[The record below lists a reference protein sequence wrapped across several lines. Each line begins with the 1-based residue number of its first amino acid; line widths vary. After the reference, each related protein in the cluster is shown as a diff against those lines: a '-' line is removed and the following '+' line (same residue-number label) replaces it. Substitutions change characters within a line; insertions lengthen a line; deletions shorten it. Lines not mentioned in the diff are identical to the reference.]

1 VTRPSEADWEAAVAL
16 LWDAPHVVLLCHV
29 VPDGDAL
36 GSLLALGRALR
47 VRGTDVVASWGSGP
61 AEPFGVPE
69 SYRFLDADGLLV
81 PPEEVPTAPEV
92 LVTLDCGSA
101 ERLGVLADR
110 VGSARHVVVVDHHP
124 TNPRFGTV
132 NLCDDD
138 AAATVVLV
146 AELLDRLEVP
156 LTLELSA
163 PLYTG
168 LVTDTGSFRYRGT
181 TPSVHQLAARLL
193 ATGLRHD
200 LITRALW
207 DTVPVAYVRLLGE
220 VCARAQ
226 LDPDAAG
233 GLGLV
238 WTCVGSDDLR
248 RAGLTV
254 ADVEGVIDVLR
265 GTREA
270 EVAMVLKQDGEVF
283 KVSTRSRGLVDV
295 GAACAAL
302 GGGGHALA
310 AGFTST
316 LGQFGTVRAV
326 VEALAV
332 APRLE
337 P

>member
-1 VTRPSEADWEAAVAL
+1 VTRPTELDWAAAVAL
-16 LWDAPHVVLLCHV
+16 LGDAPRVVLLCHV

-36 GSLLALGRALR
+36 GSMLALGRALR
-47 VRGTDVVASWGSGP
+47 ARGTEVVASWGIGP
-61 AEPFGVPE
+61 EERFGVPGP
-69 SYRFLDADGLLV
+69 YAFLEDDGLLV
-81 PPEEVPTAPEV
+81 PPQEVPAAPEV
-92 LVTLDCGSA
+92 LVTLDCGSTG
-101 ERLGVLADR
+101 RLGALADR
-110 VGSARHVVVVDHHP
+110 VAAAGHVIDIDHHP

-146 AELLDRLEVP
+146 AELLDRLGVP
-156 LTLELSA
+156 LTLDLAA

-181 TPSVHQLAARLL
+181 TPSVHELAARLL

-207 DTVPVAYVRLLGE
+207 DTVPLAYVRLLGE
-220 VCARAQ
+220 VCARAR
-226 LDPDAAG
+226 LDPAAAG

-238 WTCVGSDDLR
+238 WTCISTEDLV

-254 ADVEGVIDVLR
+254 GDVEGVIDVLR
-265 GTREA
+265 GAREA
-270 EVAMVLKQDGEVF
+270 EVAMVLKQDGDVF
-283 KVSTRSRGLVDV
+283 KVSTRSRGVVDV
-295 GAACAAL
+295 GAVCASL
-302 GGGGHALA
+302 GGGGHAFA

-316 LGQFGTVRAV
+316 WDEARTVREV
-326 VEALAV
+326 LRALAT
-332 APRLE
+332 APRLD

>member
-1 VTRPSEADWEAAVAL
+1 VTRPDEGDWAAAVAL
-16 LWDAPHVVLLCHV
+16 LSRAPRVVLLCHV

-47 VRGTDVVASWGSGP
+47 ARGTDVVASWSTGP
-61 AEPFGVPE
+61 AEGFGIPE
-69 SYRFLDADGLLV
+69 PYGFLDDDGLLV
-81 PPEEVPTAPEV
+81 PPEQVPAAPEV
-92 LVTLDCGSA
+92 LVTLDCGSPG
-101 ERLGVLADR
+101 RLGGLADR
-110 VGSARHVVVVDHHP
+110 VDRARHVVVVDHHP

-132 NLCDDD
+132 NLCDDA

-146 AELLDRLEVP
+146 AELLDRLAVP
-156 LTLELSA
+156 LTLDLAA

-193 ATGLRHD
+193 DTGLRHD

-207 DTVPVAYVRLLGE
+207 DTVPLAYVRLLGQ

-238 WTCVGSDDLR
+238 WTCVGAADLV

-265 GTREA
+265 GAREA
-270 EVAMVLKQDGEVF
+270 EVAMVLKQDGEVY

-295 GAACAAL
+295 GAVCGSL
-302 GGGGHALA
+302 GGGGHAFA

-316 LGQFGTVRAV
+316 LGELGTVRAV
-326 VEALAV
+326 VEALAA

>member
-1 VTRPSEADWEAAVAL
+1 MRPSERDWEDAVAL
-16 LWDAPHVVLLCHV
+16 LADAPRVVLLCHV

-47 VRGTDVVASWGSGP
+47 ARGTEVVASWGTRP
-61 AEPFGVPE
+61 EEAFGVPE
-69 SYRFLDADGLLV
+69 AYAFLADDGLLA
-81 PPEEVPTAPEV
+81 PPEQVPAAPEV
-92 LVTLDCGSA
+92 LVTLDCGST

-110 VGSARHVVVVDHHP
+110 VATAAHVIDVDHHP

-146 AELLDRLEVP
+146 AELLDRLGVP
-156 LTLELSA
+156 LTLDLA
-163 PLYTG
+163 GPLYTG

-181 TPSVHQLAARLL
+181 TPSVHELAARLL

-207 DTVPVAYVRLLGE
+207 DTVPLAYVRLLGE

-226 LDPDAAG
+226 LDPAAAG

-238 WTCVGSDDLR
+238 WTCVGTDDLV

-265 GTREA
+265 GAREA
-270 EVAMVLKQDGEVF
+270 EVAMVLKQDGDVY
-283 KVSTRSRGLVDV
+283 KVSTRSRGAIDV
-295 GAACAAL
+295 GAVCASL
-302 GGGGHALA
+302 GGGGHAFA

-316 LGQFGTVRAV
+316 LGEFGTLRAV
-326 VEALAV
+326 VEALAA
-332 APRLE
+332 APRLD